1 MKLKALFFL
10 LPALF
15 IFALSAT
22 AQKRFE
28 GYSLVVDAD
37 DTGACPIKYM
47 PASAGQNA
55 IQVFNAGT
63 GMSTPATGLK
73 ACNESRVAGADVTP
87 NGLGQW
93 CFEGTEDMYE
103 VKLKN
108 GVSYLWYPL
117 TENTGFY
124 NVKDFRPVTRRAGA
138 TPQLVFSEPPDY
150 TKTIRNA
157 VAFIASRQG
166 GTLRFPDGDYI
177 VGTTDGNT
185 IDPNFHGIT
194 LPSGT
199 VIEGSSA
206 NYSIPAT
213 NVPLRYSATRI
224 RLRNN
229 NQAIFRI
236 GGCTNAV
243 TLRNLELVGNSAV
256 TGETPR
262 SSTGTY
268 GIEGISKWAVDPR
281 TRASTPNSSQVFK
294 IENVT
299 FQDFDRAVFV
309 HNLNDR
315 KCNPQDQI
323 CDAWQ
328 FDYVL
333 VDHGFFIN
341 NKTGIW
347 IDTFNTDWKISNTVF
362 SYTAKNAPGDG
373 IRIQKA
379 GAVLLE
385 QTWGGG
391 NDYGPGIGGTFLY
404 IDYVGSLT
412 IVGSGSESGQ
422 RSIYTNPAGATSSQM
437 ITVVGS
443 IFADKVDLNGRLNYT
458 STGNFYGARTVEAD
472 PAVNITSTG
481 DRFCYDAL
489 VLPGRCVD
497 AANKPVSDP
506 GFSGG
511 RVMFQSGRV
520 GEGTGANRIQSRPN
534 FFGYNV
540 ELGNGLMQYD
550 PNVTFR
556 DISAW
561 AAGPDDRPPV
571 RDGAMVYCKDCR
583 KGSSGVCTQGTSGTD
598 GAFAK
603 RINGQWRCD

>member
-1 MKLKALFFL
+1 MKLKALLFL

-15 IFALSAT
+15 IFTVAASA
-22 AQKRFE
+22 QNRFE
-28 GYSLVVDAD
+28 GYSLVVEAD
-37 DTGACPIKYM
+37 SSGACPIKYL
-47 PASAGQNA
+47 PSAGDQNA
-55 IQVFNAGT
+55 IQVYLAGT
-63 GMSTPATGLK
+63 NMSTPATGLK
-73 ACNESRVAGADVTP
+73 ACSESRVAGAGVAP

-93 CFEGTEDMYE
+93 CFEGPEEMYE

-108 GVSYLWYPL
+108 GMSYLWYPI
-117 TENTGFY
+117 TENTGYY

-138 TPQLVFSEPPDY
+138 TPQYIFSEPADY

-157 VAFIASRQG
+157 VAFVAARQG
-166 GTLRFPDGDYI
+166 GTLRFPDGDYV

-185 IDPNFHGIT
+185 RDPNFQAIT
-194 LPSGT
+194 LPSGII
-199 VIEGSSA
+199 VEGTSA
-206 NYSIPAT
+206 NLS
-213 NVPLRYSATRI
+213 VPTTTLPFRTSATRI

-243 TLRNLELVGNSAV
+243 TFRNIELLGN
-256 TGETPR
+256 TGLATEARRDT
-262 SSTGTY
+262 TGTY
-268 GIEGISKWAVDPR
+268 GIEGVGKVAIDPR
-281 TRASTPNSSQVFK
+281 SRGVTTNSSQVFK

-299 FQDFDRAVFV
+299 FQNFDRGIFV

-315 KCNPQDQI
+315 SCNPQNQV
-323 CDAWQ
+323 CDTWQ

-333 VDHGFFIN
+333 VDHGFFLD

-347 IDTFNTDWKISNTVF
+347 IDTYNTDWKISNTVL
-362 SYTAKNAPGDG
+362 SYTINNAPGDG
-373 IRIQKA
+373 IHVQKA
-379 GAVLLE
+379 GSVLIE
-385 QTWGGG
+385 QTFGGG
-391 NDYGPGIGGTFLY
+391 NDYGAGIGGTFLN
-404 IDYVGSLT
+404 IDTVGTIT
-412 IVGSGSESGQ
+412 IVGSGSERSQ
-422 RSIYTNPAGATSSQM
+422 RSIYTNPAGSTSSLM
-437 ITVVGS
+437 ITVIGS
-443 IFADKVDLNGRLNYT
+443 VFGDKIDLNGRLNYI

-497 AANKPVSDP
+497 AANRPVNDP

-511 RVMFQSGRV
+511 RVMFQSGRI

-540 ELGNGLMQYD
+540 ELGDGLVQYD

-556 DISAW
+556 DITAW
-561 AAGPDDRPPV
+561 AAGTADRPPV
-571 RDGAMVYCKDCR
+571 KDGALVYCKDC
-583 KGSSGVCTQGTSGTD
+583 KKSGSGTCTQGSAGTD